1 MTILITTLILTR
13 FWICSHCYES
23 YLGDIYERYFE
34 NLSDET
40 CGYKQI
46 PQLLDQILTL
56 LKYERSRKNR
66 ENGTL

>member
-1 MTILITTLILTR
+1 MNHI
-13 FWICSHCYES
+13 WV
-23 YLGDIYERYFE
+23 IYEIYFE
-34 NLSDET
+34 NISDET

>member
-1 MTILITTLILTR
+1 M
-13 FWICSHCYES
+13 CSHCYES

-34 NLSDET
+34 NISDET

>member
-1 MTILITTLILTR
+1 MVIIHLYGYVHIVMNHI
-13 FWICSHCYES
+13 WV
-23 YLGDIYERYFE
+23 IYERYFE